1 MKKKEL
7 IKRINNKLP
16 IVIEKAI
23 GTATA
28 ILILYSFIHIINHF
42 IS

>member
-16 IVIEKAI
+16 VVIEKTLGI
-23 GTATA
+23 ATA
-28 ILILYSFIHIINHF
+28 ILMLYSFIHIIKYL